1 MIPHVRWIEP
11 FCWKQTGIWYHL
23 WRVCKSLLTGW
34 LPSPNV
40 SIPSF
45 FTGTYRS
52 TVTNTRELFKDT
64 QPPKKN
70 YSPNSPYRSP
80 SRGFS
85 IGNTNT
91 SSGNP
96 GVRHQI
102 KHDYR
107 PIPWQHRQFAA
118 RLTLQLSG
126 SLGSLS
132 VNGRPRRKDW
142 ISRRFCIVCHQEQPR
157 TILIIDIKVSNP
169 YLKSNYTI
177 QEFLGLVEVFSYWAK
192 REKQPLRL
200 VQWIAY
206 FSVHYFYM
214 TIDYSHL

>member
-1 MIPHVRWIEP
+1 MIPHVGWIEP
-11 FCWKQTGIWYHL
+11 FCWKQTGMWYHL
-23 WRVCKSLLTGW
+23 WWVCKSLLTGW

-80 SRGFS
+80 RRGFS

-107 PIPWQHRQFAA
+107 PIPGQNRQFAA

-142 ISRRFCIVCHQEQPR
+142 ISRPFCIVCHQEQPR
-157 TILIIDIKVSNP
+157 TIL
-169 YLKSNYTI
+169 
-177 QEFLGLVEVFSYWAK
+177 
-192 REKQPLRL
+192 
-200 VQWIAY
+200 
-206 FSVHYFYM
+206 
-214 TIDYSHL
+214 